1 MTLNFVARAQKGSQE
16 YNNLL
21 NQTEGSA
28 VFGVKGAL
36 IDTTNYHNF
45 TITMPRTRMQSV
57 VNGDDANIVTVN
69 CGVTALVP
77 TDGVTPI
84 ISMAAT
90 TTQDMILGL

>member
-1 MTLNFVARAQKGSQE
+1 
-16 YNNLL
+16 
-21 NQTEGSA
+21 
-28 VFGVKGAL
+28 
-36 IDTTNYHNF
+36 
-45 TITMPRTRMQSV
+45 MQSV